1 MARSVLHEERVK
13 VWYTAVS
20 TTEHPS
26 QCLFPRKNI
35 LKEPIQL
42 NTELAQTPAATGS
55 GMGWS
60 HWERAVLHLCPL
72 KDLEKKQ

>member
-1 MARSVLHEERVK
+1 MAWSVLCEERVK

-35 LKEPIQL
+35 FREPIQL
-42 NTELAQTPAATGS
+42 NKELAQTPATAGS

-60 HWERAVLHLCPL
+60 YWERAVLHLCPL
-72 KDLEKKQ
+72 KDLEEKR